1 MLGVPPGL
9 EPCDLTLTTAALPR
23 TMVWAGSGET
33 MAFWRYMVEATLARA
48 RLGAMLVRP
57 AVLCDA
63 IESRKS
69 GRKKCWS
76 VLAYG
81 LLMADVPGD
90 IAGMGGTG
98 GTSRSGEPGPER
110 LVTPGM

>member
-1 MLGVPPGL
+1 MLGVSDGL
-9 EPCDLTLTTAALPR
+9 EDMDLTLTTAAFPR
-23 TMVWAGSGET
+23 TMVCAGRGET

-48 RLGAMLVRP
+48 RLGAILVRP

-63 IESRKS
+63 IESLKS

-76 VLAYG
+76 ALEYG
-81 LLMADVPGD
+81 LLTPDEGDMAG
-90 IAGMGGTG
+90 IGGTG
-98 GTSRSGEPGPER
+98 GTSRSGDPGPER